1 MCTVAFF
8 AYLQIGEMT
17 TSSRSSEVLQ
27 LHHLE
32 RLTNS
37 SGDIVSI
44 KIKFANFKHSDSQY
58 PIAIVVTRHAEVCP
72 VKRLLDYLAY
82 CGPLHGALLQSLEGR
97 PISRSFFTELLSLA
111 VRSCGLDPTKYKGHN
126 FHIGGGGLLS
136 LLKSGCLQPKFAYWA
151 GGSLMLSIDIFTF
164 QLSSP
169 NVRVWDLVIFVTFNK
184 AGVLSLVSGV
194 LTW

>member
-126 FHIGGGGLLS
+126 FHIGGGGGGASFAAEVRLSATQIRLLGRW
-136 LLKSGCLQPKFAYWA
+136 KSDAFHRYIHIPTLQ
-151 GGSLMLSIDIFTF
+151 S
-164 QLSSP
+164 
-169 NVRVWDLVIFVTFNK
+169 
-184 AGVLSLVSGV
+184 
-194 LTW
+194 